1 MATATPGRHPRHGL
15 DEVIHA
21 PVRLSI
27 VATLSGLQRAEFAFV
42 RDTVEISDSVLSKQV
57 AVLEQV
63 GYVTVTKGYV
73 GKRPRTWL
81 ALSPAGR
88 AALDAHLAALGE
100 IAAGTQGSGD
110 ATSGSVTAGSG
121 TAGSGVVDDVPAS
134 AAPSG

>member
-57 AVLEQV
+57 TVLEQA

-100 IAAGTQGSGD
+100 IAAGTPVPGD
-110 ATSGSVTAGSG
+110 ADVRPGAP
-121 TAGSGVVDDVPAS
+121 GSGVADDLPAS